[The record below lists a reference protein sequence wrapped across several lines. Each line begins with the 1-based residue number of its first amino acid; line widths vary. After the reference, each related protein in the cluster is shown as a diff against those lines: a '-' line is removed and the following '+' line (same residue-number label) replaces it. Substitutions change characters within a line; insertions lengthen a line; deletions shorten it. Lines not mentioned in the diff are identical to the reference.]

1 MRVCLETSCII
12 GFLNGEPDCQSMEML
27 LNLAE
32 TGHIELFA
40 SDFAW
45 GETRQPTSEPGKR
58 RMQRLRCATKPVPKV
73 ARIGEWVLGEDVLGH
88 DDSSGM
94 EATLSRASRPDREQF
109 LSYAAVGLDFFVT
122 KDDHYLK
129 RSVRARLANQYGFR
143 VGRPEEC
150 LTWLKKCG
158 IC

>member
-12 GFLNGEPDCQSMEML
+12 GFLNDEPDCRSIERL

-32 TGHIELFA
+32 TGHVDLFV

-45 GETRQPTSEPGKR
+45 RETRQPIGELDKR
-58 RMQRLRCATKPVPKV
+58 KMQRLKCATKPLPKV

-88 DDSSGM
+88 DDSLDI
-94 EATLSRASRPDREQF
+94 ETALSRASRPDREQF

-122 KDDHYLK
+122 KDNHYLK
-129 RSVRARLANQYGFR
+129 NSVRARLANQYGFK
-143 VGRPEEC
+143 VGMPEEC
-150 LTWLKKCG
+150 LSWLKKCG